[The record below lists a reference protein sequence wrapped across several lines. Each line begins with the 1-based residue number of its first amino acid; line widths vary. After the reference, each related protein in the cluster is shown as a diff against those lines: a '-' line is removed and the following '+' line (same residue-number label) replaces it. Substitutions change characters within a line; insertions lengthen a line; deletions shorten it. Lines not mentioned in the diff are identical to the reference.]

1 MFFELSKWDYTSKTK
16 EAKKLLEKVSIQKVF
31 PFKSELKR
39 MSTIVE
45 HVSEAGVRKMKVL
58 VKGAP

>member
-1 MFFELSKWDYTSKTK
+1 M
-16 EAKKLLEKVSIQKVF
+16 LERVIVQKVF

-45 HVSEAGVRKMKVL
+45 HVSETGVRKMKVL